1 MQSNESMS
9 ISQIIERDHKVYLN
23 AFGQRTPL
31 CIERGEGCCLY
42 DSEGHAYLDLIGGIA
57 VNVLGHG
64 HPGLTEAICRQAA
77 QLIHCSNYYYQ
88 MPQLRLAERLSDY
101 AKPLFSGQGGL
112 VFFGNSGAEAN
123 EAAIKLAR
131 AYFHKQGQPR
141 PRIVS
146 ARQSFHG
153 RTLATAAVTGQPRYS
168 DPFAPLPSGIVHVP
182 FNDIAALQAAV
193 DTTTCAVVLELI
205 QGESGVHPAT
215 AAYAQ
220 LAEAVCRETG
230 AQLIIDEIQTG
241 MGRTGA
247 FFASERYQ
255 LTPDIVTLAKGLG
268 GGVPIGAVIASP
280 DSAAGFTPGD
290 HGSTFGGNP
299 LACAAAN
306 AVLDAYEAEQL
317 VARAGQLGQAVTTR
331 LQQLAQ
337 KQPLIQEIRGAGLM
351 IGIEFSAE
359 IAPALRMN
367 LISHGY
373 LTGAVGTS
381 TLRLLPPL
389 TISREELDRFVDQ
402 LAASLEGIST
412 GEENK

>member
-1 MQSNESMS
+1 MYSDEAMTINQV
-9 ISQIIERDHKVYLN
+9 IQRDHAVYLN

-31 CIERGEGCCLY
+31 CIERGEGCYLY
-42 DSEGHAYLDLIGGIA
+42 DSEGKAYLDLIGGIA
-57 VNVLGHG
+57 VNVLGHS
-64 HPGLTEAICRQAA
+64 HPGLTEAICRQAG

-88 MPQLRLAERLSDY
+88 MPQLRLAERLSERS
-101 AKPLFSGQGGL
+101 KSLFNGQGGL

-131 AYFHKQGQPR
+131 GYFHKQGQPR
-141 PRIVS
+141 ARIVS

-168 DPFAPLPSGIVHVP
+168 EPFAPLPAGMVHVP
-182 FNDIAALQAAV
+182 FNDIEALRAAV

-205 QGESGVHPAT
+205 QGESGIHPAT
-215 AAYAQ
+215 RAYAQ
-220 LAEAVCRETG
+220 AAQAICRETG
-230 AQLIIDEIQTG
+230 ARLVIDEIQTG

-247 FFASERYQ
+247 FFASELYG

-306 AVLDAYEAEQL
+306 AVLDAYESEQL
-317 VARAGQLGQAVTTR
+317 IPKAGQLGHQVTTQ
-331 LQQLAQ
+331 LQQLAG
-337 KQPLIQEIRGAGLM
+337 KQPLIREIRGLGLM
-351 IGIEFSAE
+351 IGIELAAE
-359 IAPALRMN
+359 IAPAVRLK
-367 LISHGY
+367 LIERGF
-373 LTGAVGTS
+373 LVGAVGS
-381 TLRLLPPL
+381 TVLRLLPPL
-389 TISREELDRFVDQ
+389 TIRQSELDDFIDQ
-402 LAASLEGIST
+402 LAVCLQDMPVEEGQA
-412 GEENK
+412 